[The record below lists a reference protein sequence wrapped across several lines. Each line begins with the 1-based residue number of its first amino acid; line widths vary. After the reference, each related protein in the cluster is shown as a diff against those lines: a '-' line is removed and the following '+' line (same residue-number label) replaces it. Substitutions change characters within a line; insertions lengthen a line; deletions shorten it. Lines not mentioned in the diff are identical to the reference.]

1 MNLTEA
7 ETLAIRAG
15 KPETKRRGDVEL
27 MIDLREVLGRAQG
40 EIARLCVR
48 NRELE
53 GELFRIKA
61 DLLKAE
67 RARDAAELVQ
77 HKLYMARKKGKEQ

>member
-1 MNLTEA
+1 MRCTCNNQFLGGRFGCSAHRGETEA
-7 ETLAIRAG
+7 
-15 KPETKRRGDVEL
+15 RRRRDHDVEL
-27 MIDLREVLGRAQG
+27 MIDLREVLGRAQA

-61 DLLKAE
+61 NLS
-67 RARDAAELVQ
+67 
-77 HKLYMARKKGKEQ
+77 KEGGA

>member
-1 MNLTEA
+1 MNLAEA
-7 ETLAIRAG
+7 
-15 KPETKRRGDVEL
+15 ETKRRDDVGL
-27 MIDLREVLGRAQG
+27 IIDLREVVGRAQA

-53 GELFRIKA
+53 GQLFKTKA

-77 HKLYMARKKGKEQ
+77 HKAYMAKRKEM

>member
-7 ETLAIRAG
+7 EELAARAVQS
-15 KPETKRRGDVEL
+15 ETKRDDDVGL
-27 MIDLREVLGRAQG
+27 MIDLREVVSRAQA

-53 GELFRIKA
+53 GELFKMKA

-77 HKLYMARKKGKEQ
+77 HKLYMARKRREK

>member
-7 ETLAIRAG
+7 EELHISAG
-15 KPETKRRGDVEL
+15 IAETKRRDDVEL
-27 MIDLREVLGRAQG
+27 IIDIREVLGRAQG
-40 EIARLCVR
+40 EIARLYVR

-53 GELFRIKA
+53 GQLSESKA
-61 DLLKAE
+61 NLLKAE

-77 HKLYMARKKGKEQ
+77 HKLYMARQRKEM

>member
-7 ETLAIRAG
+7 EELAVRAG
-15 KPETKRRGDVEL
+15 ESETKRRDDVEL
-27 MIDLREVLGRAQG
+27 MIDLREVVSRAQA

-53 GELFRIKA
+53 GELFKSKA
-61 DLLKAE
+61 NLLKAE
-67 RARDAAELVQ
+67 RARDAAELEQ
-77 HKLYMARKKGKEQ
+77 HKAYTARRKEI